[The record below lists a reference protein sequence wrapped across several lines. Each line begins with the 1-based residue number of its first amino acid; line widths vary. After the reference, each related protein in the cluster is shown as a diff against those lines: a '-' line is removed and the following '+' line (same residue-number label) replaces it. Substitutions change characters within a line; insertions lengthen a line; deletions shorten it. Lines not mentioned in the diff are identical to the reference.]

1 MRSKL
6 LLAAALT
13 LPLAALAHPPK
24 GGKLATTA
32 DEALA
37 ELKDGNARFV
47 AGKHESPNLTMER
60 VKEVVAGQ
68 HPEAVILSCADSRVP
83 PEVIFDEGIGDLFVV
98 RVAGNVSEPASL
110 GSIEYAAEHLGVP
123 LVVVLGH
130 HKCGAVKATSEA
142 KGKVEGNIGALV
154 KEIAPAVAEAKKRPG
169 KEGLVDDAVHA
180 NVALVAKQLTSESKV
195 MSHLVHEGKVKIVT
209 AVYDLETG
217 AIEWGEAPAP
227 AAHGAK
233 GGHGEAHR

>member
-1 MRSKL
+1 MRHSKL
-6 LLAAALT
+6 LLAAALA

-32 DEALA
+32 DEALV
-37 ELKDGNARFV
+37 ELKAGNARFM

-68 HPEAVILSCADSRVP
+68 HPEAVILSCSDSRVP

-98 RVAGNVSEPASL
+98 RVAGNISEPATT

-123 LVVVLGH
+123 LIVVLGH
-130 HKCGAVKATSEA
+130 HKCGAVKATAEA
-142 KGKVEGNIGALV
+142 TGEPEGNIGSIV
-154 KEIAPAVAEAKKRPG
+154 KELQPAVAAARAKPG

-180 NVALVAKQLTSESKV
+180 NAEIVAAQLLSESPV
-195 MSHLVHEGKVKIVT
+195 LTHLVHGGKVKIVT
-209 AVYDLETG
+209 AVYDLESG
-217 AIEWGEAPAP
+217 KIEWGPAP
-227 AAHGAK
+227 AAA
-233 GGHGEAHR
+233 GHGEHGRQEKH